1 MYVCIYYVNLCCY
14 YIFQIILALWVFVIE
29 QHRNYYYAVRA
40 KAERNANYD
49 VSMIVDAA
57 GGQGTIYQPRM
68 MTVAKNEPERHTML
82 KTTCTFTKV
91 HGLGTL
97 ITQSFPD
104 LEGKGS
110 NLTLECIYHALQTS
124 ITLKKMRR
132 VRNLYVQVDNASSN
146 KSWTL
151 LAGLAALVLTGVV
164 RKVRNTCRHIQKCY
178 LCMIAY
184 M

>member
-1 MYVCIYYVNLCCY
+1 MIHLPRPVRGLCPSHLKRDPRSIQIVAWCSSRSNTHTYIRTHIHIFISYLYILIHMYICNCCL
-14 YIFQIILALWVFVIE
+14 FTTE
-29 QHRNYYYAVRA
+29 QHRNFYYAVRA
-40 KAERNANYD
+40 KAERKSNHD

-104 LEGKGS
+104 IEGKGS
-110 NLTLECIYHALQTS
+110 NLTPSVFI
-124 ITLKKMRR
+124 MP
-132 VRNLYVQVDNASSN
+132 
-146 KSWTL
+146 
-151 LAGLAALVLTGVV
+151 
-164 RKVRNTCRHIQKCY
+164 CRHRSP
-178 LCMIAY
+178 
-184 M
+184 

>member
-1 MYVCIYYVNLCCY
+1 MT
-14 YIFQIILALWVFVIE
+14 IE

>member
-1 MYVCIYYVNLCCY
+1 MT
-14 YIFQIILALWVFVIE
+14 E

-124 ITLKKMRR
+124 ITLKKMPR

-151 LAGLAALVLTGVV
+151 IAGLAALVLTGVV
-164 RKVRNTCRHIQKCY
+164 RKVRVGFMLDMIYNVIYVISSICMTHVIMY
-178 LCMIAY
+178 LGKTFLFTSWSY
-184 M
+184 SR